1 MLNTASTTHK
11 KHYENFPVA
20 SVLLPRAFWP
30 ATHALYQFARFA
42 DDVADEGSASAV
54 ERLAVLNKLDGDLVL
69 LAQNP
74 AHSDVHPYVLALA
87 PHIASGVT
95 PVAELRAL
103 LAAFVQDVTVD
114 IKQDSDQT
122 TRLNQTL
129 ASLLA
134 YCANS
139 ANPVGRMMLR
149 ITQSPTT
156 PEVFTYSDTICT
168 ALQLINFW
176 QDVGKDAGTITGY
189 VPQTPRRYIPEDM
202 WAKHGKPVDEKSAQ
216 WQALM
221 GELCAD
227 ARRRM
232 LAGAPL
238 LAHLSGRFQWEIA
251 LTMAGGLQILHKI
264 EHIAYRVQTQRPVI
278 RWWDAPRYVWTAWQ
292 LVRLSKGLQT
302 HMLAK

>member
-1 MLNTASTTHK
+1 MLNTASTTRN

-20 SVLLPRAFWP
+20 SLLLPRAFWP

-42 DDVADEGSASAV
+42 DDVADEGSASAR
-54 ERLAVLNKLDGDLVL
+54 ERLAVLNKLGSDL
-69 LAQNP
+69 ACISQNP
-74 AHSDVHPYVLALA
+74 AHDDVHPCVLALA

-103 LAAFVQDVTVD
+103 LAAFMHDVRQDFGETP
-114 IKQDSDQT
+114 
-122 TRLNQTL
+122 RLNQTL
-129 ASLLA
+129 ASLLD

-176 QDVGKDAGTITGY
+176 QDVGKDAGTIAGY
-189 VPQTPRRYIPEDM
+189 VPQTPRKYIPDDM
-202 WAKHGKPVDEKSAQ
+202 WAKHRKPVDEKSAQ
-216 WQALM
+216 WQAMM
-221 GELCAD
+221 GELCAG

-278 RWWDAPRYVWTAWQ
+278 RWWDAPRCLWTAWN
-292 LVRLSKGLQT
+292 LVRQNPRSHPLSHPL
-302 HMLAK
+302 